1 MPRWTPATLNQKAIV
16 SFDSDF
22 SQIFDIQNAVSNPSF
37 VFLVHRQNQSGQ
49 SKVLGGDLSSTSDDG
64 YLALEHAAGN
74 VQIVSKSSTSDWSI
88 STMRVAPNSQSLWV
102 DGRIVGS
109 QSFNQGALA
118 VDKVGQNFSGEIA
131 EVLVFDQ
138 QVNAVNRQKIEGYLA
153 HKWSL
158 NEQLPD
164 LHPYFDEPPAFGGE
178 QEIFWGG
185 QSMSKTINLNSNF
198 QIVYWGILH
207 LN

>member
-1 MPRWTPATLNQKAIV
+1 MVMRADTTNDFIFGDRISMWADKSGNTNNPIQSFASQMPRWTPATLNQKAIV

-49 SKVLGGDLSSTSDDG
+49 SKVLGGDLSTTSDDG

-109 QSFNQGALA
+109 LIIQSRSPCCRQSGAKL
-118 VDKVGQNFSGEIA
+118 
-131 EVLVFDQ
+131 
-138 QVNAVNRQKIEGYLA
+138 
-153 HKWSL
+153 
-158 NEQLPD
+158 
-164 LHPYFDEPPAFGGE
+164 
-178 QEIFWGG
+178 
-185 QSMSKTINLNSNF
+185 
-198 QIVYWGILH
+198 
-207 LN
+207 